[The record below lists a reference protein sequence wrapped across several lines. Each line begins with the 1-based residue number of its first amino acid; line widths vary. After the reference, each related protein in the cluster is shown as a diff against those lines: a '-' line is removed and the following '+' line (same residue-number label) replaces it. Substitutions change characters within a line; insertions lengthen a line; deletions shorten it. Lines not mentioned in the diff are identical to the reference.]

1 MSFDFNYSVRKYFT
15 KIVGLVCSTFNGI
28 IQNYK
33 RYSSGDVS
41 PYVLWD
47 QAASGKCFKLLRF
60 KKCKNLILVVN
71 FGL

>member
-41 PYVLWD
+41 PYVL
-47 QAASGKCFKLLRF
+47 
-60 KKCKNLILVVN
+60 
-71 FGL
+71 